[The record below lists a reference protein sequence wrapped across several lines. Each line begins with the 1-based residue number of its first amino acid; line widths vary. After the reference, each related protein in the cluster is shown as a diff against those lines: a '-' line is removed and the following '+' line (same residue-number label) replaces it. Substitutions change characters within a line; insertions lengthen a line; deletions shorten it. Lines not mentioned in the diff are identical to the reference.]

1 MDPQLASS
9 RGAGGPSGTL
19 HIGLSRRSPVL
30 GTAVRQAQALVGHHQ
45 HRPQRVCP
53 PQAILSADKY
63 SKYKGFQLK
72 QGAPASAEAA
82 PSVQSC
88 DFLVLG
94 SGIAGLTYALKVR
107 TAGFADVRRGFA
119 NVRGQPG
126 HPAEHHCTVRG
137 GACMWPCPLHSMC
150 TCWRKGDC

>member
-9 RGAGGPSGTL
+9 RGAGASSTL
-19 HIGLSRRSPVL
+19 HAGLSRRSPFL
-30 GTAVRQAQALVGHHQ
+30 GTALQQAQTLGGHCQ
-45 HRPQRVCP
+45 PRRQRVSP

-72 QGAPASAEAA
+72 QKSPASAEAA

-107 TAGFADVRRGFA
+107 IAGFADVEGTA
-119 NVRGQPG
+119 
-126 HPAEHHCTVRG
+126 
-137 GACMWPCPLHSMC
+137 
-150 TCWRKGDC
+150 